1 MSIFPKR
8 TIPGKTVTIHWNF
21 NTSHLSGAHLYPLV
35 KIGVKD
41 PKDNITMLFENHV
54 IAFPDQKESKEEPLQ
69 KLKYLNKNIPLLVL
83 ADYLEGPCKREK
95 LVEILANI
103 QAGRHYYFT
112 YTIPHNAPLGKYSL
126 ISEIHNNGNVRY
138 SKTQFDDH
146 FWVEKISLL
155 KIIGE
160 GKDRTAVICNHSK
173 ESTPVKIVRCF
184 IDFNGHMETEVEAF
198 EMNPEGTNPISIS
211 EGKVFLLYNEERE
224 TVALTEDTPIYI
236 IKNHEIL
243 FISKKNGL
251 DCLMKKDSDE
261 VYWLSPEAKNLW
273 DKADGLLNK
282 NNLSEKEIEV
292 LKEMEGQGL
301 IKQIDNNA

>member
-41 PKDNITMLFENHV
+41 PCGNITMLFENHV
-54 IAFPDQKESKEEPLQ
+54 ISFPDQKENKKESPQ

-83 ADYLEGPCKREK
+83 ADYLEGPSKREK
-95 LVEILANI
+95 LIEILNNI

-112 YTIPHNAPLGKYSL
+112 YTIPNDAPLGKYL
-126 ISEIHNNGNVRY
+126 IISEVHNNGNVKY
-138 SKTQFDDH
+138 SKTRLDDH
-146 FWVEKISLL
+146 FWVEKVSLVNIVG
-155 KIIGE
+155 K
-160 GKDRTAVICNHSK
+160 GKDRTALVCNHS
-173 ESTPVKIVRCF
+173 EELTPVKIVRYY
-184 IDFNGHMETEVEAF
+184 IDYNGCMETKIEAF
-198 EMNPEGTNPISIS
+198 EMNQKETKPISIS
-211 EGKVFLLYNEERE
+211 DEKVFLLYNEERE
-224 TVALTEDTPIYI
+224 IVPLTEETSVYL

-243 FISKKNGL
+243 SISKKSGL

-261 VYWLSPEAKNLW
+261 AYWLSPEAKNLW